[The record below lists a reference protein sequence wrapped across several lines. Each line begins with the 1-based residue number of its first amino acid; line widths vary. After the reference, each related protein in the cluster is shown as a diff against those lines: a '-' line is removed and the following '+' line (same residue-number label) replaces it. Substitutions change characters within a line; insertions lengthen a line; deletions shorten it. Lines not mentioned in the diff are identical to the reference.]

1 MNEEIDPWYKMKQ
14 FTNARISLG
23 NVGSGMPLNEVLAFK
38 LAHAKAKDAI
48 FTALD
53 IGLFRQKSKDLGL
66 DLVEYKSQIVDR
78 AQYLK
83 RPDLGK
89 KIAKEV
95 RLSKNK
101 KTQIVFV
108 ITDGLS
114 ASAVN
119 KNAPKLLENILPSLT
134 NKYQVSLALVEL
146 GRVAIGDPIAEL
158 YDADFVA
165 VFIGERPG
173 LSSPESMGIYTTY
186 NPQIGFT
193 DEKRNCIS
201 NIHKNGLQVTEAA
214 KMLNYLI
221 EESFRL
227 KLSGVGLK
235 LNLKALR

>member
-1 MNEEIDPWYKMKQ
+1 MNEEIDPWSKMKQ

-53 IGLFRQKSKDLGL
+53 IDLFRQKSKDLGL
-66 DLVEYKSQIVDR
+66 DLVEFKSQIVDR

-95 RLSKNK
+95 RRLKNE
-101 KTQIVFV
+101 KTQILFV

-119 KNAPKLLENILPSLT
+119 KNAIQLLENLLPSLT
-134 NKYQVSLALVEL
+134 NKYQVSLALVEH
-146 GRVAIGDPIAEL
+146 GRVAIGDPVAEL